1 METQSWVGG
10 RLGTKEFNFLCHSGS
25 GKDPAVLKEVREIK
39 SAGFGG
45 RIRYDGRGI
54 GKMIAGFLVWK
65 LTPWQRR

>member
-39 SAGFGG
+39 ISGVW
-45 RIRYDGRGI
+45 
-54 GKMIAGFLVWK
+54 GKD
-65 LTPWQRR
+65 